1 MAERKKRIGRPTKPG
16 KAGQRVPLGLRVTA
30 EFKRKIDAGALKSGR
45 SQSQEVEFLVAQ
57 GLLKEEAYGG
67 RELHGLLMLMV
78 GAAEIIQARNGKSA
92 SDDWNTGLAVDHA
105 WKRQIR
111 GWLPRPPDE
120 WIAEVEWR
128 SSAMSYAP
136 ERPKE
141 PIRGGLLA
149 PRASEE
155 EWEAYRK
162 RLQKY
167 QRDLDTFLIEYDE
180 HQVAFRKIQDEFNN
194 AIGIGEEAFELRSNP
209 RREAVTETG
218 NPS

>member
-1 MAERKKRIGRPTKPG
+1 MKDDIKRRLQEAANSQGVSLSEEIENRVERTF
-16 KAGQRVPLGLRVTA
+16 LG
-30 EFKRKIDAGALKSGR
+30 
-45 SQSQEVEFLVAQ
+45 
-57 GLLKEEAYGG
+57 EEAYGG
-67 RELHGLLMLMV
+67 KELNGLLLLMV
-78 GAAEIIQARNGKSA
+78 GATKIIQERNGKSA
-92 SDDWNTGLAVDHA
+92 SDDWKTGLAILHA

-149 PRASEE
+149 PRAPEE

-180 HQVAFRKIQDEFNN
+180 HQASFRKIQDEFNN
-194 AIGIGEEAFELRSNP
+194 AIGIGEEAFELLSDP
-209 RREAVTETG
+209 RREAVIQTALPAQRVGKKKEKKTC
-218 NPS
+218 